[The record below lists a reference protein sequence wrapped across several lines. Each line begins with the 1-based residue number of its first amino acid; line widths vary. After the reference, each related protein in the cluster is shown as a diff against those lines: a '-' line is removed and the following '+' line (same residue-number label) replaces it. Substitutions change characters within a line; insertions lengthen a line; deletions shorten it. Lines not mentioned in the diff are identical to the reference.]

1 MTASLSQL
9 KWSLAYE
16 KNWFEKKDVMEAFSF
31 LPPSGQYS
39 VRRYLFKMFVSA
51 SAYIILDNML

>member
-9 KWSLAYE
+9 KWSIAYE

-39 VRRYLFKMFVSA
+39 VSWNLFKMFVSA